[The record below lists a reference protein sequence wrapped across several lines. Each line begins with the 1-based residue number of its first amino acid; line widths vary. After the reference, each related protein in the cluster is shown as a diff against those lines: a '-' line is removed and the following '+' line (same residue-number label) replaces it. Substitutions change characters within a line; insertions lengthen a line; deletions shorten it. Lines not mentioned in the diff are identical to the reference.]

1 MNDGLMQLLERI
13 KGAKLYSSPKGL
25 RVYIPYSLDYA
36 PRRVEVKAYFTII
49 NDRIT
54 LCVKVYSND
63 YSTNWCNAET
73 ARVKETLRNNFH
85 ELLYHCESEHQKIEL
100 NERLC
105 DHSVQPLKEV
115 FDKPVQK
122 ALNFLYKMK
131 VSALI
136 CEDQLQRW
144 FIAVKLAQSRFQS
157 GKINNLCVFML
168 GDNLETFLSH
178 FQQWWNGADI
188 PTALC
193 SIDSI
198 SHCKESAYNHLL
210 ATIGENTML
219 IMDDSHLVKTPD
231 SIRGQRLIEIASRCN
246 YKLLTTPI
254 LVTNHVHDMYMQY
267 RLLNE
272 EILSYY
278 SWNDFTRKHV
288 IYGGN
293 NGQQIIGYK
302 NLAYLI
308 DATAHY
314 TYAVETQNKIRREL
328 MIKTYVC
335 DLTEKQNY
343 IYHQRKNDLLRRI
356 ELGNYHLYDVF
367 QSFISMQK
375 IVCGLLPSY
384 ASHTAYTRKIELLR
398 EYDSGEP
405 CIIICKYLFEI
416 NLLVKYLEPENCA
429 VLSGKLREKRE
440 AEWNIFKKKQKKY
453 LICTLSMPLSKLKYL
468 NDSFTV
474 VFFSLSFKFDEYQ
487 RCISY
492 LEENI
497 PAESIAVKRFF
508 TTSGIDRIIRKN
520 LDVKDDLA
528 HEIKSLF
535 RNKTTLK
542 QLVETL

>member
-1 MNDGLMQLLERI
+1 MQIYERI
-13 KGAKLYSSPKGL
+13 KGARLYSSPKGL

-36 PRRVEVKAYFTII
+36 PRRVEVKAYFTIV

-63 YSTNWCNAET
+63 CSTSWCNAET
-73 ARVKETLRNNFH
+73 ERVKEALRNDFH
-85 ELLYHCESEHQKIEL
+85 ELLYHCESERQKVEL

-105 DHSVQPLKEV
+105 DNNPEQPLKEV
-115 FDKPVQK
+115 LDKPVQK
-122 ALNFLYKMK
+122 ALDFLCKMK

-168 GDNLETFLSH
+168 GDNLETFYAH
-178 FQQWWNGADI
+178 FQQWWKGADI
-188 PTALC
+188 PTALG
-193 SIDSI
+193 SIDSL

-210 ATIGENTML
+210 ATIGTNTMI

-246 YKLLTTPI
+246 YKLITTSM

-272 EILSYY
+272 DILSYY

-288 IYGGN
+288 IYGGH
-293 NGQQIIGYK
+293 NGLQIIGYK

-308 DATAHY
+308 DATAPY
-314 TYAVETQNKIRREL
+314 TYAVETQKKIRREL
-328 MIKTYVC
+328 MVKTYTC
-335 DLTEKQNY
+335 DLTEKQDFMY
-343 IYHQRKNDLLRRI
+343 QQKKDDLLRRI

-375 IVCGLLPSY
+375 IVCGSLPSY
-384 ASHTAYTRKIELLR
+384 ASNTAYTRKIELLR
-398 EYDSGEP
+398 EYGSDEP

-416 NLLVKYLEPENCA
+416 KLLVKYLEPENCA

-440 AEWNIFKKKQKKY
+440 AEWNIFKTKQKKY
-453 LICTLSMPLSKLKYL
+453 LISTLAMPLSKLKYL
-468 NDSFTV
+468 EDSFTV
-474 VFFSLSFKFDEYQ
+474 VFFSLSFKFDAYQ
-487 RCISY
+487 RCIAY

-497 PAESIAVKRFF
+497 PAESISIKRFF
-508 TTSGIDRIIRKN
+508 TSAGIDRIIRQS

-528 HEIKSLF
+528 NEIKSLF
-535 RNKTTLK
+535 RNKTALK
-542 QLVETL
+542 HLVETL